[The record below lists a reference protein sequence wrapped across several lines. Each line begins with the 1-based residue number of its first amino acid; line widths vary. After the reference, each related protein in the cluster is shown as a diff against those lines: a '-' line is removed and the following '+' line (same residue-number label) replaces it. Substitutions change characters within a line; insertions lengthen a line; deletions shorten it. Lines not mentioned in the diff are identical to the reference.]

1 MAEHSASQSPVGG
14 EDYLPA
20 YGGEAVLVN
29 GATAGRVRS
38 VGYGHT
44 VGRTIAFAYLPADL
58 ADDARVEVEVLGR
71 PVAAELAVDVLVD
84 PEQARVRA

>member
-1 MAEHSASQSPVGG
+1 EPSRRIRTLLVGG

-20 YGGEAVLVN
+20 YGGEAVLLN

-38 VGYGHT
+38 VAYGHT

-71 PVAAELAVDVLVD
+71 PVAAELAADVLVD
-84 PEQARVRA
+84 PEHTRVRG